1 LIAAGLMMAVGAWL
15 HLSSTST
22 LTNQWSTR
30 IHFDT
35 VGERDEAVAVSY
47 DKAMI

>member
-1 LIAAGLMMAVGAWL
+1 LIAAGLMMAVGVWL